1 MNTFFSR
8 WQRLAL
14 SLSSRKPVETA
25 EGLTLV
31 ECIMAIV
38 VIALTSAMITPPLF
52 IAAATRMQNQRAEQ
66 AMQIAQGE
74 VDRIRALVEWQDH
87 TPALLPKVSPSD
99 PIGTTE
105 PPSSIESLQSKNEAC
120 NTYDPATPLEV
131 NTAFGVKTTD
141 NETTGDANCNPDF
154 AVQMFRSQGVTA
166 AGETKPS
173 TFCLV
178 VRVYGKPAIDSTG
191 NDFVGSLETT
201 PASLRFTTGEG
212 NQRTR
217 PLAVITTPMIWS
229 DQSFSLGQIQDSI
242 QDRDNS
248 ICR

>member
-1 MNTFFSR
+1 MNTSSR
-8 WQRLAL
+8 WHRLAL
-14 SLSSRKPVETA
+14 SLSSRKPA
-25 EGLTLV
+25 EMTQGLTLV

-74 VDRIRALVEWQDH
+74 VDRIRALVEWAEH
-87 TPALLPKVSPSD
+87 TPDRLPTPSQSN
-99 PIGTTE
+99 PIGAT
-105 PPSSIESLQSKNEAC
+105 PPPTSLSSIQSKDTAC
-120 NTYDPATPLEV
+120 NTYSDEQRLPVA
-131 NTAFGVKTTD
+131 TAFGVDTTD
-141 NETTGDANCNPDF
+141 DGNCQPDF
-154 AVQMFRSQGVTA
+154 AVQMFRSNPPEPVP
-166 AGETKPS
+166 GEQRGRPG

-178 VRVYGKPAIDSTG
+178 VRVYGKPAINEAGDG
-191 NDFVGSLETT
+191 FVGQLETA

-229 DQSFSLGQIQDSI
+229 DRSFSSREIRL
-242 QDRDNS
+242 NS
-248 ICR
+248 NGICR

>member
-1 MNTFFSR
+1 MNTSLSR

-14 SLSSRKPVETA
+14 SLSRQKPVETMQ
-25 EGLTLV
+25 GLTLV

-38 VIALTSAMITPPLF
+38 VIALTTAMITPPLF

-74 VDRIRALVEWQDH
+74 VDRIRALVERAQH
-87 TPALLPKVSPSD
+87 TPDRLPL
-99 PIGTTE
+99 PIGRTPIRDTDV
-105 PPSSIESLQSKNEAC
+105 PTRLSSLLSENRSC
-120 NTYDPATPLEV
+120 NTYNSEERLPAG
-131 NTAFGVKTTD
+131 TAFGVD
-141 NETTGDANCNPDF
+141 SDSNCKPDF
-154 AVQMFRSQGVTA
+154 AVQTFTSRGQPVVGDSQSRLG
-166 AGETKPS
+166 

-178 VRVYGKPAIDSTG
+178 VRVYGKPAINEAGDG
-191 NDFVGSLETT
+191 FAGSLETT

-229 DQSFSLGQIQDSI
+229 DRSSSIRNIQDSG
-242 QDRDNS
+242 DS

>member
-1 MNTFFSR
+1 MNTSLSR
-8 WQRLAL
+8 WQRLTL
-14 SLSSRKPVETA
+14 SLSKQKPVETTQ
-25 EGLTLV
+25 GLTLV

-74 VDRIRALVEWQDH
+74 VDRIRALVEWAEH
-87 TPALLPKVSPSD
+87 TTDRLPLPSGTA
-99 PIGTTE
+99 PIGRTAAPTSL
-105 PPSSIESLQSKNEAC
+105 SSLLSENRGC
-120 NTYDPATPLEV
+120 NTYNPERQLPSG
-131 NTAFGVKTTD
+131 TAFGVD
-141 NETTGDANCNPDF
+141 DDSNCQPDF
-154 AVQMFRSQGVTA
+154 AVQTFISPGQPVLGDSQNRLG
-166 AGETKPS
+166 

-178 VRVYGKPAIDSTG
+178 VRVYGKPAI
-191 NDFVGSLETT
+191 NDAGDGFAVPLETT

-229 DQSFSLGQIQDSI
+229 DRSSSVRNIQDSG
-242 QDRDNS
+242 DNG